1 MDRKEMSTTEYVSR
15 RNVLKAS
22 GWVGGAFA
30 LGSSARR
37 VGAQQLNGTIPSRWT
52 VVAIPD
58 TQKYA
63 ESSSLVS
70 YAQDQTDWIAAQK
83 NVMNVVFATHE
94 GDIVENGDSV
104 TEWERMSDVMNTLDG
119 EVPYSAL
126 LGNHD
131 FAVTGDRESST
142 ENYRTYFGESRYEDY
157 DWFGGTAPDDRGRY
171 QRFDAGGYEFVHLS
185 LEWAVPGSASDSDTT
200 MGWAQDVLDANPTT
214 PTIIT
219 THTHLW
225 DRPDREGHSPRSYGA
240 NSGQE
245 IYSRI
250 SSRRTRRCSWFSTGI
265 RSEPTASGHRSH
277 RTTPTST
284 STRCSRVTR
293 TTRTAGTGGSGRSS
307 SFRTVVWTKR
317 IGSGSEP
324 TRRRSTDSKPT
335 IEAGSGS
342 ISISPIGSTT
352 SRSRRQPILNGP
364 KVHRTPTHNSN
375 TR

>member
-225 DRPDREGHSPRSYGA
+225 DRPDREGHSPRDHDA

-245 IYSRI
+245 I
-250 SSRRTRRCSWFSTGI
+250 FSDLVA
-265 RSEPTASGHRSH
+265 PNPQVFMVLNGH
-277 RTTPTST
+277 
-284 STRCSRVTR
+284 
-293 TTRTAGTGGSGRSS
+293 
-307 SFRTVVWTKR
+307 SFRADGEWAQVSQNDADLDVYEMLACYQDYPNGGNGWLRTIEFVQDGGVDEADR
-317 IGSGSEP
+317 IRVRTYSP
-324 TRRRSTDSKPT
+324 TLDRFETDDRSRFGFDLDFADRFDDIPESSATDSK
-335 IEAGSGS
+335 
-342 ISISPIGSTT
+342 
-352 SRSRRQPILNGP
+352 RF
-364 KVHRTPTHNSN
+364 
-375 TR
+375 